1 MRLPPTA
8 KTVVVDVETANILF
22 MAAKISLGSD
32 NVNAPRML
40 PRRRFPSKMGSK
52 TR

>member
-8 KTVVVDVETANILF
+8 EAVVVDVETANILL
-22 MAAKISLGSD
+22 MAARISPGSD

-40 PRRRFPSKMGSK
+40 PRPAVFRLR
-52 TR
+52 